1 MTRIDD
7 ANDLVGPV
15 LDLALVKELAEADN
29 EVAEL
34 AQQLVECR
42 EAEIRWASTV
52 ADDIA
57 RLNDLRSLRRSVERE
72 IRQLIEDREIED
84 QNQGS

>member
-34 AQQLVECR
+34 AQQLAECR

-72 IRQLIEDREIED
+72 IRQLIIGKRLY
-84 QNQGS
+84 QCSHV